1 MQKPVIFFW
10 FEYENVFVTQ
20 ICGKYA
26 QIQP

>member
-1 MQKPVIFFW
+1 MQKLVIFFL
-10 FEYENVFVTQ
+10 FEYENVFVIQ